1 MKEYS
6 KFYQNLEIRNI
17 DHNNIGIFTNK
28 DIKKGQIIEFA
39 PVISNQNKPETFN
52 KNAIFTKNKYW
63 LIMLG
68 YGSIYRI
75 FYKDFNTDIEIPDDL
90 NHDSNKFITI
100 RANQDI
106 RQNEEIILDA
116 KYFGLDIKNISQYYQ
131 NIYLD
136 QSHISG
142 RGVFAAKDF
151 AIDETIEVVYFLADK
166 KIKDRSAVVVYVIG
180 SNFAGNSNLMLGYAS
195 LYNHADEPNA
205 KYQMHPFGLDK
216 ISASSQFIE
225 MKALNEIKK
234 GQEITITYGG
244 DYWQSRKIKK
254 KT

>member
-90 NHDSNKFITI
+90 NQDSNKFITI

-131 NIYLD
+131 NIYYESGLLYGKIPYID
-136 QSHISG
+136 KLKTPIEDNKITKDIS
-142 RGVFAAKDF
+142 
-151 AIDETIEVVYFLADK
+151 YC
-166 KIKDRSAVVVYVIG
+166 
-180 SNFAGNSNLMLGYAS
+180 
-195 LYNHADEPNA
+195 
-205 KYQMHPFGLDK
+205 Q
-216 ISASSQFIE
+216 
-225 MKALNEIKK
+225 
-234 GQEITITYGG
+234 
-244 DYWQSRKIKK
+244 
-254 KT
+254 

>member
-90 NHDSNKFITI
+90 NQDSNKFITI

-106 RQNEEIILDA
+106 RQNEEIILDRLIQLCDYLSI
-116 KYFGLDIKNISQYYQ
+116 YFPNNSILKDYVEGDISYISLSSII
-131 NIYLD
+131 N
-136 QSHISG
+136 
-142 RGVFAAKDF
+142 
-151 AIDETIEVVYFLADK
+151 
-166 KIKDRSAVVVYVIG
+166 KII
-180 SNFAGNSNLMLGYAS
+180 NL
-195 LYNHADEPNA
+195 
-205 KYQMHPFGLDK
+205 
-216 ISASSQFIE
+216 
-225 MKALNEIKK
+225 
-234 GQEITITYGG
+234 
-244 DYWQSRKIKK
+244 
-254 KT
+254 